1 MERRIRILDGIIEG
15 DALRIRRNKKAG
27 FISAEDLAAVVEE
40 FSDYLLYIEGEEKD
54 SYDGSDDD
62 RAGTYGSRRSFGYY
76 YELDPE
82 NNSQHLIRIDGR
94 VRGVMFEVTRGYNE
108 PELYPFLFDGTIAC
122 EMTLGWGASH
132 SSHFLTVKKVSLKK
146 RGENGAPNE
155 AQPISFRKS
164 SSSTS
169 L

>member
-94 VRGVMFEVTRGYNE
+94 VRGVMFEVTWGYNE
-108 PELYPFLFDGTIAC
+108 PELYPFLFDGTIAR